1 MGSKSSLQDK
11 LANPLQYPLAVL
23 AGAVVWVGGTRAV
36 GLPQPIALGA
46 GAIVAVGGAIFRKQ
60 QEPDSLGLD
69 DPALEREL
77 QTARERAAVLASRAG
92 ELQATATSQLGAA
105 GQVRLLAA
113 VQFACDR
120 ARELP
125 DKLSVLGR
133 QLQGQDSLLSVQEL
147 QLQLEAAR
155 SKLKRVEGT
164 VARDR
169 LEELI
174 ASLENN
180 IRLANRGRDTRE
192 AQAISLSKLVADST
206 AVLQELQ
213 NELRSANLDDEATIE
228 LLQGLADKL
237 GDMQE
242 NVALLVSTDAE
253 PPPLPPR

>member
-1 MGSKSSLQDK
+1 M
-11 LANPLQYPLAVL
+11 

-36 GLPQPIALGA
+36 GLPQPVALGA
-46 GAIVAVGGAIFRKQ
+46 GAIVAVAGAIFRKQ
-60 QEPDSLGLD
+60 QEPENFGLD

-77 QTARERAAVLASRAG
+77 QTVREQAAVLATRAG
-92 ELQATATSQLGAA
+92 ELQAAATAQLGAA

-125 DKLSVLGR
+125 DKLAILGQ
-133 QLQGQDSLLSVQEL
+133 QLQGQDSLLSMQEL
-147 QLQLEAAR
+147 QLQLEAAKG
-155 SKLKRVEGT
+155 KLKRIEGT

-169 LEELI
+169 LEELV

-180 IRLANRGRDTRE
+180 IRLAARGRDTRQ
-192 AQAISLSKLVADST
+192 AQAISLAKLVADST

-213 NELRSANLDDEATIE
+213 NQLRSANLDNEATVKS
-228 LLQGLADKL
+228 LQGLADKL

-242 NVALLVSTDAE
+242 
-253 PPPLPPR
+253 

>member
-1 MGSKSSLQDK
+1 MGSNSSIQTK
-11 LANPLQYPLAVL
+11 LANPLHYPLAVL
-23 AGAVVWVGGTRAV
+23 AGAVVWVGGTRAI

-46 GAIVAVGGAIFRKQ
+46 GAVVAVAGAIWRKQ
-60 QEPDSLGLD
+60 QEPADLGLD

-77 QTARERAAVLASRAG
+77 QTAREQAAVLAARAG
-92 ELQATATSQLGAA
+92 ELQATATAQLGAA

-125 DKLSVLGR
+125 EKLEQLGQ
-133 QLQGQDSLLSVQEL
+133 QLQGQDSLLSVREL
-147 QLQLEAAR
+147 QRQVAAAKR
-155 SKLKRVEGT
+155 KLDRVEGT
-164 VARDR
+164 VARTR

-180 IRLANRGRDTRE
+180 IRLADRGRDTRQ

-213 NELRSANLDDEATIE
+213 NQLRSANLDDERTIE
-228 LLQGLADKL
+228 SLQGLADKL

-242 NVALLVSTDAE
+242 NVALLVSADAE
-253 PPPLPPR
+253 PPPLPQ

>member
-11 LANPLQYPLAVL
+11 LTNPLQYPLAIL

-36 GLPQPIALGA
+36 GLPQPVALGA
-46 GAIVAVGGAIFRKQ
+46 GAIVAVAGAIFRKQ
-60 QEPDSLGLD
+60 QEPENFGLD

-77 QTARERAAVLASRAG
+77 QTVREQAAVLATRAG
-92 ELQATATSQLGAA
+92 ELQATATAQLGAA

-125 DKLSVLGR
+125 DKLAILGR
-133 QLQGQDSLLSVQEL
+133 QLQGQDSLLSRQEL
-147 QLQLEAAR
+147 QLQLEAAKG
-155 SKLKRVEGT
+155 KLKRVEGT

-169 LEELI
+169 LEELV

-180 IRLANRGRDTRE
+180 IRLAARGRDTRQ
-192 AQAISLSKLVADST
+192 AQAISLAKLVADST

-213 NELRSANLDDEATIE
+213 NQLRSANLDNEATVKS
-228 LLQGLADKL
+228 LQGLADKL

-242 NVALLVSTDAE
+242 NVALLVSTDANSS
-253 PPPLPPR
+253 PLR